1 MKKIL
6 RKIFTLVAKPYV
18 SRMISTDQTIR
29 FRGINL
35 LVKKGVFHPL
45 YFYSTKFLIEYLKN
59 ENLEN
64 KKLLELGAGSG
75 LISFYAETQKN
86 AIVIASEISEIAVA
100 GLQSNK
106 QNLGSKIEIIA
117 SDLFDSIPIQNFD
130 FIIINPPYYP
140 KKPNS
145 SPEFAWYCGEGF
157 EFFYKLFGQ
166 ISQYFNQNSKV
177 LMILSEDCDL
187 EQIKEIGFQHG
198 FIFLL
203 KAKKSYFL
211 EENYI
216 FEIRYSA

>member
-45 YFYSTKFLIEYLKN
+45 YFYSTKLLIEYIKN

-64 KKLLELGAGSG
+64 KKFLELGAGSG

-106 QNLGSKIEIIA
+106 QNLGSKIEIVA

-140 KKPNS
+140 KNPNLP
-145 SPEFAWYCGEGF
+145 PEFAWYCGEGF
-157 EFFYKLFGQ
+157 EYFYKLFGQ
-166 ISQYFNQNSKV
+166 IGQYFNQNSKV
-177 LMILSEDCDL
+177 LMVLSEDCDL
-187 EQIKEIGFQHG
+187 EQIKKIGFNYG

-203 KAKKSYFL
+203 KAKKRYFL

-216 FEIRYSA
+216 FEIRHSA